1 MDGRTE
7 RGRGLKLFGFR
18 IVDAERSWNQQL
30 AGDSKDEAVKKTMP
44 KSVSMVD
51 LAACSGP
58 AAAEE
63 EGDGEDHGCLSD
75 GGLER
80 SSSKGAQGK
89 KRGVPWTEEEHQTF
103 LTGLEKLG
111 KGDWRGIS
119 RGFVMTRT
127 PTQVASHAQKYFLR
141 KNNPGKKKRRSSLF
155 DAVIPNKIANP
166 ETPPSPPPPQKKSEG
181 TFELLELLSSEK
193 HLGLAAL
200 SLCPNQ
206 SSSLDQAGP
215 TFLKLSSSSTVE
227 NGDLELTIAPPQPH
241 GGLASFTSGI
251 IRVV

>member
-1 MDGRTE
+1 MDAAATE
-7 RGRGLKLFGFR
+7 GGRGWKLFGFR
-18 IVDAERSWNQQL
+18 IVDEL
-30 AGDSKDEAVKKTMP
+30 AVESRDEAGKKTMP

-51 LAACSGP
+51 LAACAGR
-58 AAAEE
+58 ATE
-63 EGDGEDHGCLSD
+63 EGDGDHGCFSD

-80 SSSKGAQGK
+80 SLRRGGQGK

-155 DAVIPNKIANP
+155 DAVITNKIANP
-166 ETPPSPPPPQKKSEG
+166 EPPPSPPPRKSEE
-181 TFELLELLSSEK
+181 TFEMLDHLSSDK

-200 SLCPNQ
+200 TLCTNQ
-206 SSSLDQAGP
+206 SSSSLDDADP
-215 TFLKLSSSSTVE
+215 TFLKLSSSSNVE
-227 NGDLELTIAPPQPH
+227 NRDLELTIAPPQPH
-241 GGLASFTSGI
+241 GSLASFSSGI

>member
-7 RGRGLKLFGFR
+7 GGRGLKLFGFR

-44 KSVSMVD
+44 KSASMVD

-58 AAAEE
+58 AAAEEE

-155 DAVIPNKIANP
+155 DAVIPNR
-166 ETPPSPPPPQKKSEG
+166 
-181 TFELLELLSSEK
+181 
-193 HLGLAAL
+193 
-200 SLCPNQ
+200 
-206 SSSLDQAGP
+206 
-215 TFLKLSSSSTVE
+215 LSSSSTVE